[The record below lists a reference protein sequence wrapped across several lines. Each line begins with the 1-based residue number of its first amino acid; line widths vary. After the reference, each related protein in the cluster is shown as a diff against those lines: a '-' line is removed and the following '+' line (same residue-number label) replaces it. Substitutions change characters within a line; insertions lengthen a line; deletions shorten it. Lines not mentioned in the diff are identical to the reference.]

1 MSQSALH
8 LFIAD
13 AVMMLLAI
21 GCALG
26 IFHERRRRT
35 VKRWRVLVPGLLAFA
50 ATVVLVV
57 YPTARD
63 LHQPQLWMVAL
74 LALLLGSARG
84 AALSL
89 FSDHNWGLVRVR
101 RTYDGVVFAL
111 VLVLLA
117 TFVTGIE
124 VRAGAKTHLAP
135 ALEFA
140 MTVVSFF
147 LLGRSIA
154 GWIRAGMIAHDDLYE
169 PPQH

>member
-1 MSQSALH
+1 MSQATLH
-8 LFIAD
+8 LYLAD
-13 AVMMLLAI
+13 GVMLLFAI
-21 GCALG
+21 ACALT
-26 IFHERRRRT
+26 IFHERRRRA
-35 VKRWRVLVPGLLAFA
+35 VKRWRMLLPGLFAFI
-50 ATVVLVV
+50 ATTILVI

-89 FSDHNWGLVRVR
+89 YSDHNWGLVRTR

-111 VLVLLA
+111 ALVVLA
-117 TFVTGIE
+117 TFVTAIE

-140 MTVVSFF
+140 MTVISFF
-147 LLGRSIA
+147 LLGRSGA
-154 GWIRAGMIAHDDLYE
+154 GWIRAGRISHDDLYE